1 MALKCVADVR
11 DCLTSFRDAR
21 VKWFAESVLNG
32 IEDDYDR
39 KYRNIRRLYDIDQI
53 TSFDFAELATDIERT
68 AKHRCAMLTEK
79 IKEWKDCK
87 HVG

>member
-11 DCLTSFRDAR
+11 DCLSGFSDVRM
-21 VKWFAESVLNG
+21 KWFAENVLNG

-53 TSFDFAELATDIERT
+53 SSFDFAELVADVENT
-68 AKHRCAMLTEK
+68 AKRRCATLIEK
-79 IKEWKDCK
+79 IKEWKNCK
-87 HVG
+87 YVG

>member
-11 DCLTSFRDAR
+11 DCLTGFRDAR
-21 VKWFAESVLNG
+21 IKWFAESVLNG

-39 KYRNIRRLYDIDQI
+39 KYRNIRRLYDSDHI
-53 TSFDFAELATDIERT
+53 TSFDFAELVTDIEHT
-68 AKHRCAMLTEK
+68 AKRRCATLTEK

-87 HVG
+87 YVG